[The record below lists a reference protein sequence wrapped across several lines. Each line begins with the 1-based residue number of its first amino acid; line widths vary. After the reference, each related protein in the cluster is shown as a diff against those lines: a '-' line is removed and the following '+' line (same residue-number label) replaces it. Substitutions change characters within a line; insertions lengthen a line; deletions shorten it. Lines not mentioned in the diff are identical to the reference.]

1 MPWYR
6 YRAYD
11 AQGALQVGEIEA
23 ATRECALD
31 ILCRNGLYPLE
42 AHEGRAVEHR
52 RWWERQV
59 YRTGRLSRANLSLL
73 TRELAT
79 LIKVEIPVDEALRIV
94 SLQPAVTGPTRQIC
108 RTLLQSVLAGA
119 SLSEALQDQEHAFPE
134 FYWRMVHAGELSGTV
149 GQVLD
154 DLASFLERS
163 AEIRARI
170 GAALLY
176 PAVLVLAAAVAL
188 SVILTVLLPAIVP
201 IFNDAGLRPPV
212 IVRLLLD
219 FQEMIARDGILLLSA
234 ASALFAGG
242 LLAARN
248 EWLREVRDR
257 TILQLPTVGGL
268 VSGAATARFARTL
281 ATLLRS
287 GVPMLQALR
296 IVGSV
301 TGNHAFAAAI
311 AKTADEIKEGGTLP
325 GSLTKFNLFSELS
338 LRLIT
343 AGEQTG
349 QLETMLLRIATV
361 YEAQLQRRIDRLTSL
376 LVPALTL
383 AIGIVVG
390 GLILSVMSAIVSV
403 NELAFR

>member
-1 MPWYR
+1 MPWYH

-11 AQGALQVGEIEA
+11 AHGALQAGEIEA
-23 ATRECALD
+23 ATRESALD
-31 ILCRNGLYPLE
+31 TLCRNGLYPLE
-42 AHEGRAVEHR
+42 ANEGRAVEHR
-52 RWWERQV
+52 GWWERQIV
-59 YRTGRLSRANLSLL
+59 RPGRLSRANLSLL

-79 LIKVEIPVDEALRIV
+79 LVKVEIPVDEALRIV
-94 SLQPAVTGPTRQIC
+94 SLQPAVTGTTRKVC
-108 RTLLQSVLAGA
+108 RALLQSVVAGA
-119 SLSEALQDQEHAFPE
+119 SLSEAMRDQENAFPE
-134 FYWRMVHAGELSGTV
+134 FYWRMVHAGETSGTV
-149 GQVLD
+149 GPVLD
-154 DLASFLERS
+154 DLANFLERS

-188 SVILTVLLPAIVP
+188 AVILTVLLPAIVP
-201 IFNDAGLRPPV
+201 IFKDAGLRPPV
-212 IVRLLLD
+212 IVQMLLD
-219 FQEMIARDGILLLSA
+219 IQETIARDWILMLST
-234 ASALFAGG
+234 ASALLVGA
-242 LLAARN
+242 LVAAKN

-257 TILQLPTVGGL
+257 TILRLPTVGGL

-301 TGNHAFAAAI
+301 AGNQAFSSAI
-311 AKTADEIKEGGTLP
+311 AKAADEIKEGGTLP
-325 GSLTKFNLFSELS
+325 GSLTKLDLFSELS

>member
-6 YRAYD
+6 YEAYD
-11 AQGALQVGEIEA
+11 AHGALQAGEIEA
-23 ATRECALD
+23 ATQESALD
-31 ILCRNGLYPLE
+31 ALCRNGLYPLE
-42 AHEGRAVEHR
+42 ATEGRALERR

-59 YRTGRLSRANLSLL
+59 FRTRRLSRADLSLL

-79 LIKVEIPVDEALRIV
+79 LVKVEIPVDEALRIV
-94 SLQPAVTGPTRQIC
+94 GLQPTVSGTTRQVC
-108 RTLLQSVLAGA
+108 RTLLERVLGGA
-119 SLSEALQDQEHAFPE
+119 SLSEAMGGHADAFPE
-134 FYWRMVHAGELSGTV
+134 FYWRMVHAGEMSGTL

-163 AEIRARI
+163 SEIRARI

-176 PAVLVLAAAVAL
+176 PAVLMLAAAVAL
-188 SVILTVLLPAIVP
+188 AVILTVLLPTIVP
-201 IFNDAGLRPPV
+201 IFKDAGVEPPL

-219 FQEMIARDGILLLSA
+219 AQETMARHWILLLLA
-234 ASALFAGG
+234 ASALFVGT
-242 LLAARN
+242 LLAAQN
-248 EWLREVRDR
+248 ERLREVRDR
-257 TILQLPTVGGL
+257 AILLLPTVGGL

-287 GVPMLQALR
+287 GVPMLRALR

-301 TGNHAFAAAI
+301 TGNQAFAAAI
-311 AKTADEIKEGGTLP
+311 VKAADEVKEGGTLP
-325 GSLTKFNLFSELS
+325 GSLTKSELFSKLS

-349 QLETMLLRIATV
+349 QLETMLLRVATV
-361 YEAQLQRRIDRLTSL
+361 YEAQLQRQIDRLTSL
-376 LVPALTL
+376 LVPVLTV
-383 AIGIVVG
+383 AIGVVVG

-403 NELAFR
+403 NDLAFR

>member
-1 MPWYR
+1 
-6 YRAYD
+6 
-11 AQGALQVGEIEA
+11 
-23 ATRECALD
+23 
-31 ILCRNGLYPLE
+31 
-42 AHEGRAVEHR
+42 
-52 RWWERQV
+52 
-59 YRTGRLSRANLSLL
+59 
-73 TRELAT
+73 
-79 LIKVEIPVDEALRIV
+79 
-94 SLQPAVTGPTRQIC
+94 
-108 RTLLQSVLAGA
+108 
-119 SLSEALQDQEHAFPE
+119 
-134 FYWRMVHAGELSGTV
+134 
-149 GQVLD
+149 
-154 DLASFLERS
+154 
-163 AEIRARI
+163 
-170 GAALLY
+170 
-176 PAVLVLAAAVAL
+176 
-188 SVILTVLLPAIVP
+188 VLLPAIVP
-201 IFNDAGLRPPV
+201 IFKDAGLRPPV

-219 FQEMIARDGILLLSA
+219 LQEMIARDGILLLSA

-338 LRLIT
+338 LRLIA